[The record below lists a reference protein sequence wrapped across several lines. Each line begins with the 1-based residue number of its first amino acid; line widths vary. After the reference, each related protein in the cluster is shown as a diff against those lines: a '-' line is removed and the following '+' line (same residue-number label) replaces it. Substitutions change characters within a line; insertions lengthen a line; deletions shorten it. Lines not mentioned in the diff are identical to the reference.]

1 MCHFNQKN
9 LVYYCINIC
18 VQFSKQTF
26 EIEFRTNYILSP
38 VLILMRWYL
47 FVAEFMFHKPVIIVI
62 VIIVYYERL
71 CLGYT

>member
-1 MCHFNQKN
+1 MFSIEIGHVSSVPFTSMYG
-9 LVYYCINIC
+9 LLTYCKI
-18 VQFSKQTF
+18 SKHIVKLY
-26 EIEFRTNYILSP
+26 IEFVHVRNN
-38 VLILMRWYL
+38 L